1 MAARYLNSGRNASS
15 GYKRDRKQTIPG
27 RKWSESA
34 KTGEEASKR
43 ARTKRE
49 NQKTP
54 SVPKV
59 EKKESKSIPSVKSNS
74 QAINE
79 INAYRDSLRKNTRAV
94 TPEET
99 MKRNSFKRYQG
110 QSISNSKPMSQ
121 ADKELTNQ
129 LKSAFEA
136 NRVKENAR
144 KAYGTLESALAGA
157 GQALTAPASGVSKII
172 DKVAGRDVFKDDNI
186 TRNAENRAALARQ
199 AHGGAYGAGTL
210 AGMMLG
216 SYALGG
222 GSVGTGGNSAAEA
235 YNTAK
240 EASMAMNGLSKQQ
253 AAIQGLKSAAKTLG
267 VNTIKELP
275 KDLVM
280 DTLPRIAEV
289 VDDPTMTNSD
299 RVKAVAEN
307 IMVNAAMNNLSE
319 IPGLVGIGKDASRTI
334 KGIPTDQVEIPKLT
348 NAGAKPNRI
357 INKASNLIDELFN
370 FVDADEVA
378 NSADNVIPKLT
389 NVEMKANR
397 FNGQPTI
404 ISQLGDSAPVNT
416 LDNATKSIETP
427 VTNPD
432 DVVYHSG
439 ILSRLNKADSAG
451 KMEGTRDTGYFGT
464 GHYFVDNAH
473 KGEISTG
480 SYGEKPFSSVDISQ
494 YGNLY
499 KANTNAK
506 ADKLHDFSQRMM
518 RYVNGHNDKYYVEN
532 GEIIPESLNEYM
544 DTMYKEYKDLF
555 GNKAMS
561 KEAFESRLNDFR
573 TGYNFDA
580 TNRGDS
586 AFTTFMKEHG
596 YNGVDTRGTSSA
608 NTERGIVIYD
618 LDENSVLQSNVT
630 DAAAKS
636 GPMNTRVRNGNP
648 VFDQETDANI
658 QKEIDAYNNRMRIQ
672 QEYHKIYDDTNL
684 NNAANT
690 LESLKSRA
698 DNIENNAIPHYRYL
712 LENDKY
718 LQREVNDQYNLYSS
732 LGLAETKENIRSRVL
747 NETQSELTKQTS
759 ELEELKK
766 AIKEA
771 QKAYDAELKISN
783 SAYKQAESNIR
794 GVKTGYDSARREFDN
809 LFNGY
814 TDVAKAGGVTDSD
827 WRDIINSTSEITAKY
842 GDDPDYRNITD
853 LASQKLDDFNKM
865 VQSYKNAPKVE
876 APRVD
881 NALRNVDNGY
891 EWVDPDRGVSVKET
905 LDSLRSDLDNVP
917 QDIHPT
923 TRKNVDYLKGSI
935 DRLESAYKSGENFNE
950 AYEDYRKALNRVND
964 NMAKKEGNISWKVNN
979 RTLLNPDNPDNIAN
993 RFKRLSSA
1001 DNFDDANLPFNDD
1014 YKNLPDADGLGHR
1027 QGVNIDIRNMDD
1039 GVSRDR
1045 LIAEQRISKV
1055 RSNTLEN
1062 AGLDNAEELKNVIP
1076 EEDFSYISQPEQ
1088 VTYEAAI
1095 SQLDNDWNGSVARY
1109 TADYNKDT
1117 ISDIR
1122 SAQDV
1127 DAMMLA
1133 HQRLNEAARNATDPV
1148 EKARLYEESRKIAL
1162 NLRKAGTGAGQQIQ
1176 AFAKWTRTPEG
1187 AVTSA
1192 QGFAEEMVE
1201 NGLKGNPKM
1210 ANEIK
1215 DVTNEISSFLD
1226 EMDESAMT
1234 RQEIEDMI
1242 RDAISRR
1249 AQLRKRVTN
1258 GDIHKIAD
1266 AILNDRQYADIQKE
1280 LEYLATGY
1288 EDVDAETLEQVQ
1300 DIFER
1305 AYDLDFNSKERVD
1318 LENEAYKLLANKIVP
1333 NGGSFR
1339 DKLDAW
1345 RYLAMLANPTTH
1357 IKNITGNELFGQGMV
1372 SAKNAMAALLE
1383 EGADRVSKAT
1393 GGNGIERTKA
1403 ILTTADKDLIDAANN
1418 DALQNAYREL
1428 SGNKYYSTGEGIDK
1442 AIQPFSNKKLTGRA
1456 LNKAAE
1462 FNTNLLNAEDEMA
1475 VIAKYRTSLAGFLK
1489 ANGADA
1495 SIFNATDNAS
1505 KSLLESG
1512 RQYAI
1517 NQAKEAAFHQDSAVA
1532 SWLSGISR
1540 TARESNSNTVKAL
1553 GFAGDIVVP
1562 FKKTPINI
1570 LKSAIEYS
1578 PAEYIKVATDIPK
1591 LNKGIMKPAEF
1602 IDDISKATTG
1612 TAALGIGALLAHEG
1626 ILKIGSSKSDEE
1638 QAFDKNTGRQ
1648 NVAIKAGN
1656 KYVGMSELIPA
1667 AAPLILGA
1675 TIFETM
1681 ADSKGDENALNTIFS
1696 GMSAVANGV
1705 TDMTMLSG
1713 IADTLN
1719 SIRFAKDKSEVWQK
1733 LGIDTM
1739 SNLASQMLPTLGR
1752 KIETTIDDTK
1762 RSTYSDQTGAL
1773 KTIDQELKYLQTK
1786 IPGLQQAGEALQ
1798 GSSVPFLQAAGN
1810 RLALEPNIDVKG
1822 QVQNSP
1828 GVGGMDNAFG
1838 RVINNFISPVPI
1850 TEDQSTVYDDER
1862 RRLAEAT
1869 GETAV
1874 LPYIASKEATIDD
1887 IQLTPEE
1894 WTQYR
1899 QARGQM
1905 REDVATN
1912 MIDSDFYKNASDADK
1927 VKLLTDIDTFTKN
1940 YSQSKYGKALSGPDQ
1955 KLAEIYEKE
1964 GAQGLI
1970 KNFIGKDIAASVDLS
1985 SNSKVAERIQSA
1997 VNNNDLKTAQAI
2009 ASDTGIITGAG
2020 LTPSVADAYQDAK
2033 QRIPSLTANNY
2044 VAMFK
2049 KVDKDGNGSLKQD
2062 EIIDAMNRDKKN
2074 ASTYE
2079 KAFWTSD
2086 SKKPQKVDG
2095 QYKATSTKSG
2105 KSKGK
2110 TEGKSAKE
2118 NNKDRIKEL
2127 NGGGDIQSQLASYG
2141 AIDSE
2146 TTVKY
2151 YNHAKQT
2158 IPSLTPKGY
2167 AQKLHEIGGDDYKIT
2182 QKEML
2187 SYANDK
2193 GLSEDDMSK
2202 YWNAYGQ
2209 WKRIPYLSGG
2219 TWKAK

>member
-1 MAARYLNSGRNASS
+1 MAARYYVNPGRNAST
-15 GYKRDRKQTIPG
+15 GDKRNRKQTIPG

-43 ARTKRE
+43 ARSKRE

-59 EKKESKSIPSVKSNS
+59 EKRESKTIPSVKS

-129 LKSAFEA
+129 LKSAFETK
-136 NRVKENAR
+136 RVKENAR

-222 GSVGTGGNSAAEA
+222 GSVGTGGANAAEA

-267 VNTIKELP
+267 LNTIKELP

-280 DTLPRIAEV
+280 DTLPRVAEV
-289 VDDPTMTNSD
+289 IDDPTMSNSD
-299 RVKAVAEN
+299 RAKAIAEN
-307 IMVNAAMNNLSE
+307 VMVNALMNNISE
-319 IPGLVGIGKDASRTI
+319 IPGLVGVGKDFSRTI
-334 KGIPTDQVEIPKLT
+334 KDIPTNQ
-348 NAGAKPNRI
+348 
-357 INKASNLIDELFN
+357 
-370 FVDADEVA
+370 
-378 NSADNVIPKLT
+378 ADNVIPRL
-389 NVEMKANR
+389 NAVDMKANR
-397 FNGQPTI
+397 FNGEPTVISALENQARRFDGQPTI
-404 ISQLGDSAPVNT
+404 ISQLGDSAPVKN
-416 LDNATKSIETP
+416 IEAP
-427 VTNPD
+427 
-432 DVVYHSG
+432 
-439 ILSRLNKADSAG
+439 
-451 KMEGTRDTGYFGT
+451 
-464 GHYFVDNAH
+464 
-473 KGEISTG
+473 
-480 SYGEKPFSSVDISQ
+480 
-494 YGNLY
+494 
-499 KANTNAK
+499 
-506 ADKLHDFSQRMM
+506 
-518 RYVNGHNDKYYVEN
+518 VNGY
-532 GEIIPESLNEYM
+532 
-544 DTMYKEYKDLF
+544 
-555 GNKAMS
+555 
-561 KEAFESRLNDFR
+561 
-573 TGYNFDA
+573 
-580 TNRGDS
+580 
-586 AFTTFMKEHG
+586 
-596 YNGVDTRGTSSA
+596 
-608 NTERGIVIYD
+608 
-618 LDENSVLQSNVT
+618 
-630 DAAAKS
+630 
-636 GPMNTRVRNGNP
+636 
-648 VFDQETDANI
+648 
-658 QKEIDAYNNRMRIQ
+658 
-672 QEYHKIYDDTNL
+672 
-684 NNAANT
+684 
-690 LESLKSRA
+690 
-698 DNIENNAIPHYRYL
+698 
-712 LENDKY
+712 
-718 LQREVNDQYNLYSS
+718 
-732 LGLAETKENIRSRVL
+732 
-747 NETQSELTKQTS
+747 
-759 ELEELKK
+759 
-766 AIKEA
+766 
-771 QKAYDAELKISN
+771 N
-783 SAYKQAESNIR
+783 SARQEL
-794 GVKTGYDSARREFDN
+794 DS
-809 LFNGY
+809 LFNEY

-827 WRDIINSTSEITAKY
+827 WRDILNSTSEITAKY

-881 NALRNVDNGY
+881 NALKNVDNGY
-891 EWVDPDRGVSVKET
+891 EWVDPSSANQVSVKGL

-917 QDIHPT
+917 QEIHPT

-935 DRLESAYKSGENFNE
+935 DRLETAYRTGENFSE
-950 AYEDYRKALNRVND
+950 AYEDYRKAFNRVND

-1001 DNFDDANLPFNDD
+1001 DNFDDADLPFNDD
-1014 YKNLPDADGLGHR
+1014 YKNLPDADGLSHR

-1148 EKARLYEESRKIAL
+1148 EKTRIYEESRKIAL

-1591 LNKGIMKPAEF
+1591 LNKGLMKPAEF

-1752 KIETTIDDTK
+1752 KINTTIDDTK

-1798 GSSVPFLQAAGN
+1798 GSSVPFLQAVGN

-1822 QVQNSP
+1822 QMQNSP
-1828 GVGGMDNAFG
+1828 GVGGMDNALG

-1874 LPYIASKEATIDD
+1874 LPYIASKEATIED

-1964 GAQGLI
+1964 GTQGLI

-2095 QYKATSTKSG
+2095 KYKATSTKSG

-2187 SYANDK
+2187 SYANNK

-2209 WKRIPYLSGG
+2209 WKRIPYLSNGR
-2219 TWKAK
+2219 WKAK